1 MDLYQFQATSCGR
14 QEKWR
19 AGQLQRQIDDER
31 KGLPEVHT
39 FAQGD
44 DLCEDQTAFWSAFLE
59 ENANKN
65 PKSDDWATA
74 TKEQCEAFTAEIP
87 EEKGGSDA
95 KWEKKTKSILMQLTV
110 DDDDATKVEF
120 KKIKE
125 GKLKKSMLD
134 SDDVFIVDV
143 GMEIFVWIGSG
154 ANKSERTLAMNY
166 ASKYLIDNG
175 KDTMLPVTRVI
186 EGDENEVFAGFFK

>member
-1 MDLYQFQATSCGR
+1 MMT
-14 QEKWR
+14 
-19 AGQLQRQIDDER
+19 
-31 KGLPEVHT
+31 
-39 FAQGD
+39 
-44 DLCEDQTAFWSAFLE
+44 
-59 ENANKN
+59 
-65 PKSDDWATA
+65 
-74 TKEQCEAFTAEIP
+74 
-87 EEKGGSDA
+87 
-95 KWEKKTKSILMQLTV
+95 MQPRSNS
-110 DDDDATKVEF
+110 

-143 GMEIFVWIGSG
+143 GMEIFVWVGSG
-154 ANKSERTLAMNY
+154 ANKSERSLAMNY